1 MQAKQ
6 DRKIVRF
13 IQNVN
18 EGSDRESISIS
29 RLYLD
34 SFQWAD
40 VLTKLETITTIHVQ
54 FHYLSTRSVDIV
66 TRGKSCNVHLNIGIN
81 FKKTPTFLY
90 DPRIKSIETWNLH
103 TIVPNTSIQ
112 KYIYHSRVLLNYDK
126 LKLARRVVKHP
137 CEFKLCLDRLYTS
150 MEEMTFLIP
159 YCLENDIRL
168 EMKFPTDHNYAPV
181 YKPGMTGNFIFK
193 SEPLCITMVNS
204 GQLQLFFAMLV
215 YHLEMYPD
223 VLNKILNYII
233 M

>member
-6 DRKIVRF
+6 DRKMTRF

-18 EGSDRESISIS
+18 HGNDHESISIS

-40 VLTKLETITTIHVQ
+40 VLTKLEKITIIHVQ
-54 FHYLSTRSVDIV
+54 FHNFSTRSVDIV
-66 TRGKSCNVHLNIGIN
+66 TRGNSCNVNLNIGVSI
-81 FKKTPTFLY
+81 KKTPVFLY

-112 KYIYHSRVLLNYDK
+112 KYIYHSRVFLNYDK
-126 LKLARRVVKHP
+126 LKLARRVAKHSVN
-137 CEFKLCLDRLYTS
+137 FKLCLDRLYTN
-150 MEEMTFLIP
+150 MEEMAFLIP
-159 YCLENDIRL
+159 FCLENDIQL

-181 YKPGMTGNFIFK
+181 YKPGITGNFRFK

-223 VLNKILNYII
+223 LLHRIIQLII